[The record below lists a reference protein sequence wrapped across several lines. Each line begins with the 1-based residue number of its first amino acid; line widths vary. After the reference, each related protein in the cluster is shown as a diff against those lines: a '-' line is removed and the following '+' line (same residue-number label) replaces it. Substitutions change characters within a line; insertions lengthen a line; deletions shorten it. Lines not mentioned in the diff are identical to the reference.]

1 MGESIRDAVP
11 FLSATSVDIMM
22 RRWIGI
28 PRLGQGFLVKR
39 TLRSGWLRVPAGAPR
54 GRPANASAC
63 FGNEAR
69 NAPGPRRPAGEAI
82 NLHRL
87 MDALGE
93 TRAEGNAPQI
103 SRAGNLEKPEHEA
116 IVAGPGGP
124 G

>member
-1 MGESIRDAVP
+1 MGEGIRDAVL
-11 FLSATSVDIMM
+11 FLSATSIDIMM

-39 TLRSGWLRVPAGAPR
+39 TLRSGWLRFPAGVPR

-69 NAPGPRRPAGEAI
+69 NAPGRRRPAGEAI

-87 MDALGE
+87 TDA
-93 TRAEGNAPQI
+93 R
-103 SRAGNLEKPEHEA
+103 
-116 IVAGPGGP
+116 
-124 G
+124 